1 VAQNSIFSP
10 KIVFGDI
17 LATKW
22 DTKTGEQMF
31 VVQEMG
37 VREVARHFGVSP
49 SAVSAFA
56 KREDWIGKRM
66 AYKSAIARRSYES
79 MADQVAAE
87 RTEIAREN
95 VLAAR
100 ATIRRYLNDL
110 AAGKVG
116 VTAKDAELMMR
127 FLVQEMAPHEGPSH
141 EAPMKDVT
149 PPDHE
154 FLKRVIETARGKV
167 AAAPTTTE
175 GLKVH

>member
-1 VAQNSIFSP
+1 M
-10 KIVFGDI
+10 
-17 LATKW
+17 ATKW

-37 VREVARHFGVSP
+37 IREVARHFGVSP
-49 SAVSAFA
+49 SAVSSFA

-79 MADQVAAE
+79 MADRVAAE
-87 RTEIAREN
+87 KNEIAKES

-100 ATIRRYLNDL
+100 ATIRKYLNDL
-110 AAGKVG
+110 AAGKVS

-127 FLVQEMAPHEGPSH
+127 FLVQELAPHEGPSH
-141 EAPMKDVT
+141 EPPMKDVT

-154 FLKRVIETARGKV
+154 FLRKVIETARGRV
-167 AAAPTTTE
+167 AAAPTVSE
-175 GLKVH
+175 GIKVH